1 MDRHLINVFN
11 LRRRV
16 RRVCIDV
23 VCIIQEWG
31 QVFSLTQYTGIQM
44 AVMTSIETSSSHT
57 LEKLF
62 SQPIFFFFLP
72 NENNK
77 TVKMMRED
85 PNKKEATVKTCEASA
100 SITKKKTNKNWWKI
114 LEFGGLICQIKKL
127 ENMRETITTCLGG

>member
-62 SQPIFFFFLP
+62 SQPIFFFFP

-100 SITKKKTNKNWWKI
+100 AISKKKTNKNWWKI

-127 ENMRETITTCLGG
+127 ENMRETITTCLDG

>member
-62 SQPIFFFFLP
+62 HNRFFFL
-72 NENNK
+72 
-77 TVKMMRED
+77 
-85 PNKKEATVKTCEASA
+85 S
-100 SITKKKTNKNWWKI
+100 TNKNWWKI

-127 ENMRETITTCLGG
+127 ENMRETITTCLDG